1 MIFTPHS
8 RVVDKNKAHRS
19 FRFRFARILEFGERE
34 NHRSIQHC
42 QKHTFGDVSNF
53 ATIKSTVTLWR
64 THMPALSTSVRALH
78 ARARVALPKRTGRN
92 MNVVRAFF
100 GGASKPNAAA
110 NKSAFDF
117 TVKDI
122 DGQSVSLSKYAGKV
136 CLVVNVASK

>member
-1 MIFTPHS
+1 MHASSIKVSP
-8 RVVDKNKAHRS
+8 VVHFVFFSHAS
-19 FRFRFARILEFGERE
+19 SSLERAKTIAQSNNAE
-34 NHRSIQHC
+34 I
-42 QKHTFGDVSNF
+42 HTVGDVSTF
-53 ATIKSTVTLWR
+53 ATTKSSFAVTLGR

-78 ARARVALPKRTGRN
+78 ARARVALPKRAGRN

-110 NKSAFDF
+110 NKLAFDF

>member
-1 MIFTPHS
+1 MIKIKPF
-8 RVVDKNKAHRS
+8 V
-19 FRFRFARILEFGERE
+19 RFVFFSHASSSSKSAKTIAQSNNVE
-34 NHRSIQHC
+34 I
-42 QKHTFGDVSNF
+42 HTIGDVSTL
-53 ATIKSTVTLWR
+53 ATIKSIFAVTLGR

-78 ARARVALPKRTGRN
+78 ARARVSLPKRTGRN

>member
-1 MIFTPHS
+1 
-8 RVVDKNKAHRS
+8 
-19 FRFRFARILEFGERE
+19 
-34 NHRSIQHC
+34 
-42 QKHTFGDVSNF
+42 
-53 ATIKSTVTLWR
+53 
-64 THMPALSTSVRALH
+64 MPAIPASVVALR
-78 ARARVALPKRTGRN
+78 ARARVALPKRAGRN

-100 GGASKPNAAA
+100 GASKPNAAA

>member
-1 MIFTPHS
+1 MMIKMKP
-8 RVVDKNKAHRS
+8 VVHFVVVSHASSSSQSAK
-19 FRFRFARILEFGERE
+19 
-34 NHRSIQHC
+34 SITQSNNSEI
-42 QKHTFGDVSNF
+42 HTVGDVATL
-53 ATIKSTVTLWR
+53 ATINSSFAVTLGR